1 MRPAYFP
8 QSGYKHE
15 PSALP
20 NWGLV
25 LQKKDETQS
34 VRSELPTRR
43 LEVPK
48 WREWK
53 GRLNRSLRMKSEV
66 LEINLT
72 GHLFLRRLPPCINI
86 LQIQK
91 STYFKLGQ
99 TTKGILVQEKLTDQ
113 STRRSLLADGSSIL
127 QICLIRSQ
135 FMDVSPV
142 TYFSDVNKSL
152 QLRENEW
159 PTLGAFNFHMSPF
172 LVLSTCH

>member
-1 MRPAYFP
+1 MRNGFPPVKSWNMRPAYFP

-34 VRSELPTRR
+34 VRSELPIRC

-72 GHLFLRRLPPCINI
+72 GHLFLRRLPPLHKYPADSKEHIFQTGPNYERHLSAGEINRSI
-86 LQIQK
+86 NKTLPA
-91 STYFKLGQ
+91 GWW
-99 TTKGILVQEKLTDQ
+99 LVNPSDLSDKV
-113 STRRSLLADGSSIL
+113 SIYGCFSSDIF
-127 QICLIRSQ
+127 QWC
-135 FMDVSPV
+135 
-142 TYFSDVNKSL
+142 K
-152 QLRENEW
+152 
-159 PTLGAFNFHMSPF
+159 
-172 LVLSTCH
+172 